1 MFPTE
6 ADMNKF
12 FDDERLTRY
21 HYLTYAEY
29 VEIFGKAVD
38 TNYLPRINKKIIYGH
53 FDYFNYCYNQT
64 WEYKWYPILAV
75 FSLNLLR
82 LRAPTMVGTLAYLYT
97 FDHFFENY
105 FLHRNTNKRMI
116 DISNSFSFH
125 LNKQKYISLRQKYIE
140 KYVKIVN
147 RNIAAGV
154 YDNFNDQTIQ
164 NAIKIGKSKSAVIDP
179 ELAE

>member
-53 FDYFNYCYNQT
+53 FDYFNYCYAQT

-75 FSLNLLR
+75 FSLNLRKKLFTFLEFSSFLLKYLSHILR
-82 LRAPTMVGTLAYLYT
+82 EIIPAILLLFELQFVSALQLWLAP
-97 FDHFFENY
+97 
-105 FLHRNTNKRMI
+105 
-116 DISNSFSFH
+116 
-125 LNKQKYISLRQKYIE
+125 
-140 KYVKIVN
+140 
-147 RNIAAGV
+147 
-154 YDNFNDQTIQ
+154 
-164 NAIKIGKSKSAVIDP
+164 
-179 ELAE
+179 